1 MDTNKDSTTAGLC
14 AQTDGATL
22 QSAATADTC
31 RPEDVIP
38 KKEKLIYGAADL
50 FGGGQSAFISV
61 ILLAFFTNIIGI
73 DAAVAGTVIMVSKI
87 WDAIIDPSM
96 GIISDNSRWSKLGR
110 RKPYMIIGGA
120 LIPFGLA
127 FLFAPIQG
135 LGPESKVVWMVF
147 AYIIYCS
154 ISSLSQV
161 PYMAMSSDISMDY
174 KQRNSANT
182 YKLFFD
188 VVAAGIFYLAPSLLW
203 NMVTSG
209 DIPYTTFYFVIVFGF
224 GLIFAVP
231 LVVAG
236 FYIKERAPFDL
247 DKKEK
252 FNLKDF
258 FRCLTVKSYIWHLL
272 MYVSAFLTLDM
283 VSALAIY
290 YTDYIGGAAQ
300 GVVVDFGFTQIEM
313 GSIMIIA
320 PMMVSA
326 AIGILLAYVLKAKF
340 SKQAA
345 FRTGL
350 PLYILGAI
358 LLACYQPDWN
368 PILIP
373 VFAMIMGFG
382 FGGAQSMPW
391 LVFADTVD
399 VAELKFGYRPTAN
412 MSGVMTF
419 MRTIATAFGTGMV
432 GWVLGGAGYIE
443 PTTDSAP
450 LPDQPDSVLTAIRV
464 LLAVAVTVLLT
475 AGFVASILYRVTDK
489 RLARIRYFVEKRK
502 TGGEESFTPEE
513 KEEYDKLRKL
523 LC

>member
-1 MDTNKDSTTAGLC
+1 MDTQDTTKSVAPDHP
-14 AQTDGATL
+14 Q
-22 QSAATADTC
+22 DTC

-38 KKEKLIYGAADL
+38 KKEKIIYGAADL
-50 FGGGQSAFISV
+50 FGGGQAAFISV
-61 ILLAFFTNIIGI
+61 ILLAFFTDIIGI

-96 GIISDNSRWSKLGR
+96 GIISDNTRWSKLGR

-127 FLFAPIQG
+127 FLFAPITG
-135 LGPESKVVWMVF
+135 FGATSKVVWMVF
-147 AYIIYCS
+147 AYIVYTS

-203 NMVTSG
+203 TEVTSG
-209 DIPYTTFYFVIVFGF
+209 DMPYLHFYFIIVFGF

-236 FYIKERAPFDL
+236 LLIKERAPFDL

-252 FNLKDF
+252 LNVKDF
-258 FRCLTVKSYIWHLL
+258 FRCLTVKSYVWHLL
-272 MYVSAFLTLDM
+272 MYVTAFLTLDM

-290 YTDYIGGAAQ
+290 YTNYIGGAAR
-300 GVVVDFGFTQIEM
+300 GVVVDLGFMQIDM
-313 GSIMIIA
+313 GSIMIIG

-326 AIGILLAYVLKAKF
+326 AIGILIAYVIKAKF

-345 FRTGL
+345 FRAGL
-350 PLYILGAI
+350 PLYIIGAI
-358 LLACYQPDWN
+358 LLACYRPEWN

-382 FGGAQSMPW
+382 FAGAQSMPW

-432 GWVLGGAGYIE
+432 GWVLGAANYVEPAG
-443 PTTDSAP
+443 PDTP
-450 LPDQPDSVLTAIRV
+450 LPEQPDSVLTAIRV

-475 AGFVASILYRVTDK
+475 IGFVSSLLYRVTDK
-489 RLARIRYFVEKRK
+489 RLARIRYFNDKRK
-502 TGGEESFTPEE
+502 EVGEEGFTPEE
-513 KEEYDKLRKL
+513 KEEYDKLRKM

>member
-1 MDTNKDSTTAGLC
+1 
-14 AQTDGATL
+14 
-22 QSAATADTC
+22 
-31 RPEDVIP
+31 
-38 KKEKLIYGAADL
+38 
-50 FGGGQSAFISV
+50 
-61 ILLAFFTNIIGI
+61 
-73 DAAVAGTVIMVSKI
+73 
-87 WDAIIDPSM
+87 
-96 GIISDNSRWSKLGR
+96 
-110 RKPYMIIGGA
+110 
-120 LIPFGLA
+120 
-127 FLFAPIQG
+127 
-135 LGPESKVVWMVF
+135 
-147 AYIIYCS
+147 
-154 ISSLSQV
+154 
-161 PYMAMSSDISMDY
+161 MSSDISMDY

-203 NMVTSG
+203 TEVTSG
-209 DIPYTTFYFVIVFGF
+209 DMPYLYFYFIIVFGF

-236 FYIKERAPFDL
+236 FLIKERAPFDL

-252 FNLKDF
+252 LNFKDF
-258 FRCLTVKSYIWHLL
+258 FRCLTDKSYVWHLL
-272 MYVSAFLTLDM
+272 MYVTAFLTLDM

-290 YTDYIGGAAQ
+290 YTNYIGGAAR
-300 GVVVDFGFTQIEM
+300 GVVVDLGFMQIDM
-313 GSIMIIA
+313 GSIMIIG

-326 AIGILLAYVLKAKF
+326 AIGILIAYVIKAKF

-345 FRTGL
+345 FRAGL
-350 PLYILGAI
+350 PLYIIGAI
-358 LLACYQPDWN
+358 LLACYQPEWN

-382 FGGAQSMPW
+382 FAGAQSMPW

-432 GWVLGGAGYIE
+432 GWVLGAANYIE
-443 PTTDSAP
+443 PASPDGP
-450 LPDQPDSVLTAIRV
+450 LPEQPDSVLTAIRV

-475 AGFVASILYRVTDK
+475 IGFVSSLLYRVTDK
-489 RLARIRYFVEKRK
+489 RLARIRYFNDKRK
-502 TGGEESFTPEE
+502 EVGEEGFTPEE
-513 KEEYDKLRKL
+513 KEEYDKLRKM